1 MSFKYINRELSWL
14 AFNERVLDEAFDMSN
29 PLLERFKYL
38 SIFCSNLDEFFMVR
52 VGSLSEQMIL
62 DPKTKD
68 NKSGDI
74 AEEQLLKIY
83 EKLPALLKRKDE
95 VYNSLKAELNQKGIH
110 FLNSGE
116 YTKDDL
122 QRLRDIFEHSI
133 LPVLSP
139 QILSNHLPF
148 PFLEGK
154 GTYFISNIDQ
164 KDGDLLAFC
173 PMPTKQNRIVV
184 ISSEK
189 GIRFTLIED
198 VIYQFADEIFSKYN
212 LKSKNIIR
220 VTRNADISL
229 DEAYF
234 DHDIDWIKVMS
245 ALMQKRKKLRPVRLQ
260 SKQTLKGSV
269 KNILNTHIDAHPSA
283 FYIESSPLDL
293 SFVFPLLNLVEDRHS
308 QFFFPKIKPSLP
320 FNLEASKKTIPQ
332 VRKRDVLLSY
342 PYNTITPFL
351 KLLDEASRDSRTVSI
366 KITLY
371 RIASNSKIISS
382 LLRAR
387 ENGIQVTAMFE
398 LRARF
403 DEENNINWAQQLED
417 AGCTVIYGLNNY
429 KVHCKLLIIERKKF
443 LSSKTEYITQ
453 FGTGN
458 YNEKTSKLYT
468 DLSIITSNEEI
479 GKEACIVYEHL
490 LKGEPTPPL
499 THIWAAPLGFKPNL
513 IHHIEEQ
520 TKKGADGYIE
530 IKCNSATDKD
540 VIDALFEASKA
551 GVTVKLLI
559 RGICCLVPG
568 LPEIS
573 HNIKVKS
580 IVGQFLEHSR
590 IYRFGRGDDTKIF
603 LSSADI
609 MTRNTERRVELGV
622 PVFDKKIKQILCEM
636 LDLMD
641 SDNVKSRLL
650 GPDGVYRYFE
660 NENFPLNSQLYF
672 FEYFE
677 KQREDFLKTKKREFW
692 NFFR

>member
-14 AFNERVLDEAFDMSN
+14 AFNERVLDEAFDLSN
-29 PLLERFKYL
+29 PLLERFKFL

-68 NKSGDI
+68 NKSGLV
-74 AEEQLLKIY
+74 AEDQLLKIY
-83 EKLPALLKRKDE
+83 SKLPSMLSQKDNA
-95 VYNSLKAELNQKGIH
+95 YDSLKTELNQKGIH
-110 FLNSGE
+110 LVHCGE
-116 YTKDDL
+116 YTKNDIS
-122 QRLRDIFEHSI
+122 RLRKIFEHSI

-139 QILSNHLPF
+139 QILNEHLPF
-148 PFLEGK
+148 PFLDGK
-154 GTYFISNIDQ
+154 EIYFIANLEH
-164 KDGDLLAFC
+164 KDERFMGFC
-173 PMPTKQNRIVV
+173 PMPAKHNRIIL
-184 ISSEK
+184 ISTDK
-189 GIRFTLIED
+189 GIRVTLIED
-198 VIYQFADEIFSKYN
+198 VICEFASEIFKN
-212 LKSKNIIR
+212 HEVRNKNIIR

-260 SKQTLKGSV
+260 SRHPLKGHL
-269 KNILNTHIDAHPSA
+269 KNVLSKQIEAHPSA

-293 SFVFPLLNLVEDRHS
+293 SFIFPLLNHVEDRHS
-308 QFFFPKIKPSLP
+308 QFFFPNNEPSLP
-320 FNLEASKKTIPQ
+320 FNLLENKKIIPQ
-332 VRKRDVLLSY
+332 VRKRDIMLAY

-351 KLLDEASRDSRTVSI
+351 SLLDEASRDSNTVSI

-387 ENGIQVTAMFE
+387 ENGIKVTAMFE

-429 KVHCKLLIIERKKF
+429 KVHCKLLIIERRKLF
-443 LSSKTEYITQ
+443 GRKTEYITQ

-479 GKEACIVYEHL
+479 GKEACIVYDHL
-490 LKGEPTPPL
+490 LKGEPSPPL
-499 THIWAAPLGFKPNL
+499 SHIWAAPLGFKPSL
-513 IHHIEEQ
+513 IRHIENE
-520 TKKGADGYIE
+520 TKKGELGYIE

-568 LPEIS
+568 LDGIS

-590 IYRFGRGDDTKIF
+590 IYRFGRGDETKIF

-622 PVFDKKIKQILCEM
+622 PVYDRKIKKILSEM

-641 SDNVKSRLL
+641 NDNVKSRVL
-650 GPDGVYRYFE
+650 GPDGIYRYFE
-660 NENFPLNSQLYF
+660 NEHFPLNSQLHF

-677 KQREDFLKTKKREFW
+677 KQREDFLKGQKHGLLSWFK
-692 NFFR
+692 